1 MNTKRKIINNSFN
14 MIIALICRKL
24 FTFLYILLMARYS
37 NVYTTGLF
45 FYSMAIIGVFG
56 LVMDIG
62 LSPVFIRE
70 SARDIKKLPNFLGNI
85 IGIKIIMCPIAV
97 IVACSIVWI
106 IDYPQ
111 VTKQLLYI
119 VILIMVLD
127 SLSMTCF
134 GCFRAKQILKYEA
147 RSMVI
152 GHSVMLVLGT
162 FFLIKGFG
170 IQYLMFAVL
179 SSTIFNFIYS
189 IWLVY
194 TKLNI
199 VPSILYEWKIIKK
212 IMYEAFPFLV
222 GSLFM
227 IRIVDIIVLSYFS
240 DLGSVALF
248 GVPASVVRG
257 LQLIPIALIAALY
270 PEMSYLKN
278 KSKEKLINTFH
289 HSVYSLF
296 MVGAPIAIGLSVLAS
311 DFLILVYG
319 VKFLG
324 SALPLQI
331 LSISLIPI
339 FFNYLIGSLLNA
351 SDKQTTNTVIKG
363 ISVSSHILMCFILIP
378 LYDVVG
384 AAVVGLMSNT
394 LLFALGTYFAIK
406 VLKRELKVFLPDL
419 ARIALASILMG
430 TCVFFL
436 KTYIHILV
444 IIPIGMIIYI
454 MSLIVIE
461 KLTLESGIRSKALKS
476 FEDFYNIFLV
486 KN

>member
-37 NVYTTGLF
+37 NVYTRGLF

-147 RSMVI
+147 RSMV
-152 GHSVMLVLGT
+152 
-162 FFLIKGFG
+162 IKGFG